1 MVKVGRDV
9 NMKIQMRAIFILDL
23 TTVRFIWKSSL
34 AISPS
39 GHPKG
44 PLVVLPQPLELPQKI
59 QNLLKNFLNI

>member
-1 MVKVGRDV
+1 MVKVGRDL

-23 TTVRFIWKSSL
+23 TTVRYIRKSSL

-44 PLVVLPQPLELPQKI
+44 PLVLS
-59 QNLLKNFLNI
+59 LNP